1 MPAIVLR
8 MMDDCKFFF
17 VKNTLI
23 DAYWILLGSYLSSLV
38 RKKQKKLTSNQTNS
52 KLMCFFVLLLLL
64 DFFKS
69 KIGHFIAFVVQAF
82 QYI

>member
-23 DAYWILLGSYLSSLV
+23 DAYWILLGSYLSIYRHWSV
-38 RKKQKKLTSNQTNS
+38 KNRKVIFQPDKFKTDV
-52 KLMCFFVLLLLL
+52 FFLSCYFSSI
-64 DFFKS
+64 FF
-69 KIGHFIAFVVQAF
+69 
-82 QYI
+82 